1 MDSTSKKPAKSA
13 AEYEKELDALRK
25 QLAEAHAAAA
35 HAHENPHAQIDNIE
49 TLYAVD
55 VDEATLSETF
65 TQAKDLRDDIA
76 AWLNGFTLTDKERQ
90 ALNGSGVRRYGF
102 TDKVRDMIVV
112 RPDLTPSY
120 LSPAAYET
128 RLRRLE
134 IIRNINAVVAE
145 TMRMTT
151 DIMLLYGDEAFKN
164 ALMYYGALREA
175 KNRNVTG
182 AATLFR
188 ELQAFFH
195 RPRHTASEPTE
206 KEILRDVRAG
216 IHGKK
221 DVDIH
226 IEHEMPHMV
235 GGKHVVVDETHKDKA
250 AWKATESGEIEE

>member
-1 MDSTSKKPAKSA
+1 MDSTSKKQAKSA

-55 VDEATLSETF
+55 VDEATLGETF
-65 TQAKDLRDDIA
+65 TQAKYLRDDIA
-76 AWLNGFTLTDKERQ
+76 AWLNGFTLTDKQRQ

-102 TDKVRDMIVV
+102 TDKVRDMMVV
-112 RPDLTPSY
+112 RPDLTPPY
-120 LSPAAYET
+120 LSATAYET

-134 IIRNINAVVAE
+134 IIRNINAVLAE
-145 TMRMTT
+145 TQRMTT
-151 DIMLLYGDEAFKN
+151 DIMLLYGDEAFHN

-175 KNRNVTG
+175 TKRHVTG
-182 AATLFR
+182 ASTLFH
-188 ELQAFFH
+188 ELQAFF
-195 RPRHTASEPTE
+195 RRRHPAGSEPTE

-235 GGKHVVVDETHKDKA
+235 GGKHVVVDETHKNKT
-250 AWKATESGEIEE
+250 AWKETESGEVED